1 MNLTTFSIGRPI
13 TTTMVFAALLLIGI
27 ISLFSIPIDLLPD
40 INFPVITVETR
51 VPGYS
56 SEEIE
61 NEVTKPVEAMVSV
74 MNHVHKVRST
84 SSEGLS
90 QVRIAFDLGTDM
102 DWAAAD
108 VRDKINLIRD
118 SFPKD
123 ARNPHIRKYN
133 PSEAPVAVLSVHG
146 DLPAFKQRQIVE
158 EKIKKRLER
167 IEGVG
172 NVSVRGGR
180 KREIIVEVD
189 RGRLQ
194 ALGLSIS
201 RIAEILKSNNLNM
214 QVGSVKRKRGRIIT
228 RVVGEYRN
236 LREIRNLAVGRTSRG
251 GLVHLG
257 QVARVMD
264 SFGKEENLIRF
275 QGEPRIMVSI
285 QKESGANIL
294 NISKALRSELTHMKE
309 QLGKTLTLNI
319 VYDQAMFIRKA
330 IKRLRD
336 EAIYGGILALAIIF
350 LFLRNFQGL
359 LVIGMS
365 IPISIVITF
374 ALMYL
379 FGITLN
385 VISLSGFTLGVG
397 MLVDNSIVVIENIFR
412 KRQEGYGRRDSSVT
426 GSGEVIRA
434 ITISTFA
441 HIAVFLPV
449 IFLQK
454 KIRMFYS
461 GLFFTVSFSLL
472 ASLVVALTLI
482 PLLSSRLNLH
492 PLWGR
497 RKAKRFYRWY
507 RHILIMSL
515 RNRGKIIAG
524 GIVIFAA
531 GLALVPKIGF
541 RPLGKV
547 DRGEFTIVIRT
558 PPGTRLQ
565 VTDTDARKMERF
577 LLQTQGI
584 KDVSTDVRG
593 EMAHL
598 RIRLVS
604 REERRVSTRDFV
616 EALRPK
622 IPSFPRT
629 DIYFDIE
636 RRSSTGNKIV
646 LSINGHDQKKLMA
659 LAFQVKKRLGSLREI
674 SDVVIHQANPEPEMQ
689 IRVFNDKA
697 ALYGLSAK
705 QIARAV
711 RSSIT
716 GPIATEYVE
725 KGKELDLRVRS
736 RRKDVAGLS
745 HLKNM
750 VIPVR
755 TSSGRS
761 ISVALSDVCSF
772 RLTQGVAEIHRTD
785 QHRMIEISAEIG
797 GSDLANTAGRV
808 EKQLK
813 GIDFPEGYSYDFGEN
828 YREMKKS
835 EKEMLFAFSLAVLLV
850 YMILASLFESVT
862 LPLGIMFSVP
872 MAATGS
878 IAALF
883 LFSKSISIPV
893 YVGGITLA
901 GIVVNNGVVLL
912 DYINLLRSRGMG
924 KWRAIVRGGE
934 SRLRPILM
942 TSATTVLGLLPMALD
957 RSEGANLWSPLALT
971 IIGGLVV
978 STILTLITLPILYS
992 FIGRVRPRSPD
1003 LQDTAD

>member
-27 ISLFSIPIDLLPD
+27 ISLVSIPIDLLPD
-40 INFPVITVETR
+40 VNFPVITVETR

-56 SEEIE
+56 SDEIE
-61 NEVTKPVEAMVSV
+61 NGITKPVEAMVSV

-90 QVRIAFDLGTDM
+90 QVRIAFNLGTDM

-118 SFPKD
+118 TFPKD
-123 ARNPHIRKYN
+123 ARNPHIQKYN
-133 PSEAPVAVLSVHG
+133 PSEAPVAVLSIHG
-146 DLPAFKQRQIVE
+146 DLPSFRQRQIVE
-158 EKIKKRLER
+158 EKIEKRLER

-214 QVGSVKRKRGRIIT
+214 QVGSVKRRTGRIIT
-228 RVVGEYRN
+228 RVVGEYRD
-236 LREIRNLAVGRTSRG
+236 LPEIRRLAVGRTARG

-257 QVARVMD
+257 EIARVMD
-264 SFGKEENLIRF
+264 TFGKEENLIRF

-294 NISKALRSELTHMKE
+294 HISKTLRSELAHMKE
-309 QLGKTLTLNI
+309 QLGKTLTLNV
-319 VYDQAMFIRKA
+319 VYDQAMFIKKA

-350 LFLRNFQGL
+350 VFLRNLQGV
-359 LVIGMS
+359 LVIGIS

-374 ALMYL
+374 ALMYV

-397 MLVDNSIVVIENIFR
+397 MLVDNSIVVIENIYK
-412 KRQEGYGRRDSSVT
+412 KRQEGRYGRKDASVI

-482 PLLSSRLNLH
+482 PLLSSKLSLD
-492 PLWGR
+492 PLWGK

-507 RHILIMSL
+507 RHMLIMSL

-531 GLALVPKIGF
+531 GLLLVPKIGF

-565 VTDTDARKMERF
+565 VTDTDARKMEHF
-577 LLQTQGI
+577 LLQTAGV
-584 KDVSTDVRG
+584 KDVSTDVSG
-593 EMAHL
+593 EMARL
-598 RIRLVS
+598 RVRLVS
-604 REERRVSTRDFV
+604 REERKVSTRDFV
-616 EALRPK
+616 DALRPK

-636 RRSSTGNKIV
+636 RRSSTGNKIM

-659 LAFQVKKRLGSLREI
+659 LAFQVKKRLGNLQEI

-689 IRVFNDKA
+689 IRVFHDKA

-716 GPIATEYVE
+716 GPIATEYLE

-736 RRKDVAGLS
+736 RRKDVADLS
-745 HLKNM
+745 RLKSM

-755 TSSGRS
+755 TGSGGS

-785 QHRMIEISAEIG
+785 RHRVIEISAEIG
-797 GSDLANTAGRV
+797 GSDLANTADRV
-808 EKQLK
+808 EEQLK

-835 EKEMLFAFSLAVLLV
+835 EKQMLFAFSLAILLV

-978 STILTLITLPILYS
+978 STVLTLITLPILYS
-992 FIGRVRPRSPD
+992 YLNLRRMDPS
-1003 LQDTAD
+1003 